1 MQRLEL
7 KEKLTAEERRKVL
20 CVAREQIRSQ
30 RKAEQIKMKEIKKGL
45 KQSLNGKTSVISSLK
60 HPFINDDII
69 IFIRGNTWEIENK
82 NLKESE
88 FIRYI
93 ETHPVFQS
101 LYVRSMGF
109 LLYH

>member
-1 MQRLEL
+1 ME
-7 KEKLTAEERRKVL
+7 
-20 CVAREQIRSQ
+20 
-30 RKAEQIKMKEIKKGL
+30 
-45 KQSLNGKTSVISSLK
+45 KTSVISSLK

-69 IFIRGNTWEIENK
+69 IFYKREYMGKLKTK